1 MINILTLLVLAVC
14 ASLATADEP
23 AAVADPQSPDPEQL
37 AFFES
42 RIRPVLVQHCYK
54 CHSAES
60 KDIRG
65 GLLVDS
71 RQGLLLGGDS
81 GPAVVPGDAS
91 AGELLAALRH
101 ETVEMPPDRRLPDTV
116 IADFRKWI
124 ESGAVD
130 PRDGGA
136 PRSRPSGIDLAAGR
150 QFWSFQPVRNPPV
163 PLAGEGWAR
172 TEIDR
177 FVAARWEQAGLQPP
191 ADAPPEVLLRRLTWV
206 ITGLLPTLEQQQSF
220 TTAWA
225 QDPEAALATTVD
237 QLLHSPQYGERWG
250 RHWLDVVRFAESTG
264 GGRSMMLPD
273 AWRFRDYVIQA
284 VNSDKPFPR
293 LIREHIAGDLLPAA
307 SDAEHDEQV
316 TAAGYLML
324 GAINYEEQDKE
335 QLRMDVVDEQIDA
348 LGRTFL
354 GMTLGCAR
362 CHDHKF
368 DPVPTAD
375 YYALAGIFR
384 STRSLTPGNVCGWVT
399 KPLRQGVDHAA
410 QQAWKEQDQQ
420 LERRIAEL
428 KKKASDKSAL
438 AAAGTRL
445 VSRPTI
451 PGIIVDDGDAQLEGT
466 WTQSSFQPPFHGEGY
481 RHSGM
486 PRTGTKAVYS
496 AQLPAD
502 GEYLVRMVIN
512 HGQSRSG
519 NVPLILR
526 HEDGETQLAVSQKVP
541 APEPG
546 GFLELGRF
554 RFSAAQ
560 PAIVEVLAADASPGH
575 VIIDA
580 LHFIRTSDI
589 PPGGFASPSAAPVAA
604 DSPAT
609 ELAAQLKQ
617 LEAERK
623 AHAKTKPALPVAMCV
638 EDEAQP
644 ADWHLHVRGEIRNL
658 GPVIPRGFLQVATP
672 PDKSAAASIAQK
684 TSSGRLELADW
695 IAAPDNP
702 LTPRVKVNR
711 IWLHVMGE
719 GIVRTPD
726 NFGSTGEPPT
736 HPELLDWMAHTFVHE
751 DHSSTRAMLRRLCL
765 SRAFRM
771 ASTET
776 PAALEA
782 DPENRLLTRAVR
794 RRMDAESLRDCL
806 LQASGSLDLSVT
818 GGPQIAKLSTYDNEY
833 RHEDHQMLCRSIYV
847 PVFRNTMLDLFE
859 VFDSANPNSV
869 TGRRTSST
877 RPAQALYMLNS
888 PFVTGNARRA
898 AEQLLQQA
906 TREQLD
912 PAARTDR
919 AVRLCLGR
927 PATPGELQ
935 LLTPSTPDVDSV
947 DQWSTIFHALFSS
960 VDFRYIN

>member
-1 MINILTLLVLAVC
+1 V
-14 ASLATADEP
+14 
-23 AAVADPQSPDPEQL
+23 AAVA
-37 AFFES
+37 
-42 RIRPVLVQHCYK
+42 
-54 CHSAES
+54 
-60 KDIRG
+60 
-65 GLLVDS
+65 
-71 RQGLLLGGDS
+71 
-81 GPAVVPGDAS
+81 
-91 AGELLAALRH
+91 
-101 ETVEMPPDRRLPDTV
+101 
-116 IADFRKWI
+116 
-124 ESGAVD
+124 
-130 PRDGGA
+130 
-136 PRSRPSGIDLAAGR
+136 
-150 QFWSFQPVRNPPV
+150 
-163 PLAGEGWAR
+163 
-172 TEIDR
+172 
-177 FVAARWEQAGLQPP
+177 
-191 ADAPPEVLLRRLTWV
+191 
-206 ITGLLPTLEQQQSF
+206 
-220 TTAWA
+220 
-225 QDPEAALATTVD
+225 
-237 QLLHSPQYGERWG
+237 
-250 RHWLDVVRFAESTG
+250 
-264 GGRSMMLPD
+264 
-273 AWRFRDYVIQA
+273 
-284 VNSDKPFPR
+284 
-293 LIREHIAGDLLPAA
+293 
-307 SDAEHDEQV
+307 
-316 TAAGYLML
+316 
-324 GAINYEEQDKE
+324 
-335 QLRMDVVDEQIDA
+335 
-348 LGRTFL
+348 
-354 GMTLGCAR
+354 
-362 CHDHKF
+362 
-368 DPVPTAD
+368 
-375 YYALAGIFR
+375 
-384 STRSLTPGNVCGWVT
+384 
-399 KPLRQGVDHAA
+399 
-410 QQAWKEQDQQ
+410 
-420 LERRIAEL
+420 
-428 KKKASDKSAL
+428 
-438 AAAGTRL
+438 TRL

-502 GEYLVRMVIN
+502 GEYLVRLVIN

-519 NVPLILR
+519 NVPLVLR
-526 HEDGETQLAVSQKVP
+526 HEDGETQLAVSQKVA

-580 LHFIRTSDI
+580 LHFVRTSDI

-609 ELAAQLKQ
+609 ELAARLKQ

-672 PDKSAAASIAQK
+672 ADKSAAASIAEK

-947 DQWSTIFHALFSS
+947 DHWSTIFHALFSS